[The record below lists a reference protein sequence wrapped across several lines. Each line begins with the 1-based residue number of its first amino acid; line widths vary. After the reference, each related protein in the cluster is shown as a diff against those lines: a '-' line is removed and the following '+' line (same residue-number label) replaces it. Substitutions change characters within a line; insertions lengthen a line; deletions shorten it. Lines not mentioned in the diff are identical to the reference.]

1 MHNKIETT
9 SLLPISLD
17 IDCSQKTDIIWS
29 KGNIFSFDLR
39 YSTLLYVIY
48 DQRYDYKTEKFWQDL
63 TIKELQIWHFL
74 KNQIFRFLIISLIIF
89 DIQECTIPQTKAK
102 DILFWPYFVRFLA
115 TINTLWDRRQ
125 WSCLVF
131 FDSDFMTSQSY
142 IYLLKVELLNLT
154 CHFSIPH

>member
-9 SLLPISLD
+9 SLLPISSD
-17 IDCSQKTDIIWS
+17 IDCSQKTDIILS
-29 KGNIFSFDLR
+29 KGNVFSFDLR

-115 TINTLWDRRQ
+115 TNNTSWDRKH

-131 FDSDFMTSQSY
+131 FVSDFITNAPLQISEYGSSF
-142 IYLLKVELLNLT
+142 E
-154 CHFSIPH
+154 SPH